1 MCARNGQKKYNK
13 LCPREKDTE
22 IRRERKN
29 DFRGLDVGE
38 GVYEGKMK
46 NRKKL
51 RQQGRKKGEI
61 GRKKV
66 TIGIILQ
73 EVKLKSKN
81 KWKILEKEF
90 DGITLTR
97 YNARRDY
104 IALYLAREQ

>member
-1 MCARNGQKKYNK
+1 MCARNGQ
-13 LCPREKDTE
+13 E

-61 GRKKV
+61 GRKKAA
-66 TIGIILQ
+66 TGIIL
-73 EVKLKSKN
+73 
-81 KWKILEKEF
+81 
-90 DGITLTR
+90 
-97 YNARRDY
+97 
-104 IALYLAREQ
+104 

>member
-1 MCARNGQKKYNK
+1 MCARSGQKKYNK

-51 RQQGRKKGEI
+51 R
-61 GRKKV
+61 
-66 TIGIILQ
+66 
-73 EVKLKSKN
+73 
-81 KWKILEKEF
+81 
-90 DGITLTR
+90 
-97 YNARRDY
+97 
-104 IALYLAREQ
+104 

>member
-29 DFRGLDVGE
+29 DFRGLDVGA

-51 RQQGRKKGEI
+51 RQQGRKKATNC
-61 GRKKV
+61 RK
-66 TIGIILQ
+66 
-73 EVKLKSKN
+73 
-81 KWKILEKEF
+81 
-90 DGITLTR
+90 
-97 YNARRDY
+97 
-104 IALYLAREQ
+104 

>member
-1 MCARNGQKKYNK
+1 MCARKGQKKYNK
-13 LCPREKDTE
+13 LGQWENETE

-61 GRKKV
+61 GRKKA
-66 TIGIILQ
+66 TTGIIL
-73 EVKLKSKN
+73 
-81 KWKILEKEF
+81 
-90 DGITLTR
+90 
-97 YNARRDY
+97 
-104 IALYLAREQ
+104 

>member
-46 NRKKL
+46 NRKKVKAA
-51 RQQGRKKGEI
+51 GEKKMATNCRK
-61 GRKKV
+61 
-66 TIGIILQ
+66 
-73 EVKLKSKN
+73 
-81 KWKILEKEF
+81 
-90 DGITLTR
+90 
-97 YNARRDY
+97 
-104 IALYLAREQ
+104 

>member
-1 MCARNGQKKYNK
+1 MCARSGQKKYNK

-51 RQQGRKKGEI
+51 RQQERKKGVRSGERRRQQELYC
-61 GRKKV
+61 RK
-66 TIGIILQ
+66 
-73 EVKLKSKN
+73 
-81 KWKILEKEF
+81 
-90 DGITLTR
+90 
-97 YNARRDY
+97 
-104 IALYLAREQ
+104 

>member
-1 MCARNGQKKYNK
+1 MSNVKIHNFSSDLSTTYPRFGDKLIIMSGKHVNSHITRCAPGTDRKKYNK
-13 LCPREKDTE
+13 LCPWEKDTE

-61 GRKKV
+61 GRKKA
-66 TIGIILQ
+66 TTGIIL
-73 EVKLKSKN
+73 
-81 KWKILEKEF
+81 
-90 DGITLTR
+90 
-97 YNARRDY
+97 
-104 IALYLAREQ
+104 

>member
-1 MCARNGQKKYNK
+1 MSNVKIHNFSSDLSTTYPRFGDKLIITGGKHVNTHITRCTPGTDTKKYNK
-13 LCPREKDTE
+13 LCPWKKDTE

-61 GRKKV
+61 GRKKA
-66 TIGIILQ
+66 TTGIIL
-73 EVKLKSKN
+73 
-81 KWKILEKEF
+81 
-90 DGITLTR
+90 
-97 YNARRDY
+97 
-104 IALYLAREQ
+104 

>member
-46 NRKKL
+46 NRKKINWAL
-51 RQQGRKKGEI
+51 
-61 GRKKV
+61 
-66 TIGIILQ
+66 IILIYF
-73 EVKLKSKN
+73 LG
-81 KWKILEKEF
+81 L
-90 DGITLTR
+90 LTNYFLR
-97 YNARRDY
+97 
-104 IALYLAREQ
+104 

>member
-1 MCARNGQKKYNK
+1 MCARNGQKKYNN

-51 RQQGRKKGEI
+51 RQQGRKKATNC
-61 GRKKV
+61 RK
-66 TIGIILQ
+66 
-73 EVKLKSKN
+73 
-81 KWKILEKEF
+81 
-90 DGITLTR
+90 
-97 YNARRDY
+97 
-104 IALYLAREQ
+104 

>member
-13 LCPREKDTE
+13 LCPWEKDTE

-61 GRKKV
+61 GRKKATTAPIPKQNS
-66 TIGIILQ
+66 TI
-73 EVKLKSKN
+73 SM
-81 KWKILEKEF
+81 
-90 DGITLTR
+90 
-97 YNARRDY
+97 
-104 IALYLAREQ
+104 IAGLR

>member
-1 MCARNGQKKYNK
+1 MCAGNGQKKYNK
-13 LCPREKDTE
+13 LCPWEKDTK

-61 GRKKV
+61 GRKKAA
-66 TIGIILQ
+66 TGIIL
-73 EVKLKSKN
+73 
-81 KWKILEKEF
+81 
-90 DGITLTR
+90 
-97 YNARRDY
+97 
-104 IALYLAREQ
+104 